1 MAKKCIPGLFCIENM
16 TMFLL
21 LIIIALVF
29 YYFYYIVPRMSERSN
44 GQTVVVNGTM
54 PQMFA
59 QPPAMMGFGLASRL
73 DTLSDP
79 YAPPLKNDALFYPSG
94 GSDIRGLPVLA
105 QPLVVSSPTLAQPLV
120 AQPAINV
127 QTRGLNTGYQQ
138 VGILTKSSGNN
149 QENMILPLMGRRT
162 MAGRDK
168 WQYYTISNT
177 GNMNTKLP
185 ISVNGRSCT
194 SENGC
199 DSIYNSDTVYVEG
212 YQDTFRVTIYENNLF
227 QYLPVL

>member
-1 MAKKCIPGLFCIENM
+1 MKMAKKCIPGLFCIENM

-21 LIIIALVF
+21 LVIIGLVF
-29 YYFYYIVPRMSERSN
+29 YYFYCIVPKISERST
-44 GQTVVVNGTM
+44 GQTVIVNGSM
-54 PQMFA
+54 PQLFS
-59 QPPAMMGFGLASRL
+59 QPSPMMGFGLASRL

-94 GSDIRGLPVLA
+94 GSDIRGLPVIA
-105 QPLVVSSPTLAQPLV
+105 QPVI

-127 QTRGLNTGYQQ
+127 QTRGLNTSYQQ
-138 VGILTKSSGNN
+138 VGILTKSSGNS

-199 DSIYNSDTVYVEG
+199 DSIYNGDTVYVEG
-212 YQDTFRVTIYENNLF
+212 YQDTFRVTVYENNLF